1 MSEPTTSKY
10 MDKDRALKVDCQVKL
25 RLPMKMGDGVEY
37 RPERFGVP
45 IPAGTVLP
53 KTAIVLHELKPT
65 PEQTE
70 SKRAEAEANLAAA
83 EAKLAADAKAK
94 EAELV
99 KAAEDAAEAGKK
111 AEAEKKAAEAATAGK
126 PIKL

>member
-53 KTAIVLHELKPT
+53 KTAIVLYELKPA

-70 SKRAEAEANLAAA
+70 AKKAEA
-83 EAKLAADAKAK
+83 EAKLAEVEAK
-94 EAELV
+94 L
-99 KAAEDAAEAGKK
+99 AAEGSDKN
-111 AEAEKKAAEAATAGK
+111 
-126 PIKL
+126 IKL